1 MLRILVLLAQA
12 STALRGV
19 TVIDGTGA
27 EPLRNATVIITGD
40 RIATVGPRASV
51 RVPAGARVLDLPG
64 RTLVPGFVDMHAH
77 VALGPV
83 YGPLKPGDPALRTES
98 DSLGSIL
105 MLRRLLEWGVT
116 TVRNP
121 AGPTREAVALRD
133 AVRAGRLPG
142 PRIFT
147 AGSVLDGIEAPG
159 GLVETV
165 KSDSALRAAIRGQA
179 AAGVDYIKLYAGLPP
194 ALIRAG
200 VDEAHK
206 QGKKAIGHL
215 ALTTWTDAARA
226 GIDGIVHIVAG
237 SPLLL
242 PPARRA
248 AYLKGFTGTQF
259 MYRWFEQLDLQ
270 AAEIDTA
277 ITELVRH
284 KVVLDP
290 TLVTFEAMFRGNDPA
305 IIASSDLATTP
316 AALLRNWREDFQLSA
331 GWSEKDFAEA
341 TAAWPTVLKF
351 TRLLYDRGVF
361 LTVGSD
367 TPNPWAAPGAS
378 FHRELELYVNAGIPA
393 LQVLRMAT
401 ESGAKALGIE
411 SQVGTIQAG
420 QLADLV
426 LLEADPLA
434 DIRNTRRI
442 GWVMQSGKILERFP
456 DNDDVEA
463 FEAARAIMDGM
474 AQAVRRQDGRAMASH
489 YADTG
494 SVTFASHALWFW
506 TKPDLAKAYG
516 AWDSTKSRG
525 TYLSWDEV
533 RYERLG
539 PDAVLALARLR
550 LARGTPTSTAA
561 DTVRGSWTG
570 VFTRRGGKWAL
581 SHEHESFSGK

>member
-1 MLRILVLLAQA
+1 MYVLFAVLQV

-27 EPLRNATVIITGD
+27 PPLRDATVVITGE
-40 RIATVGPRASV
+40 RIAAVGPRAGV
-51 RVPAGARVLDLPG
+51 RIPAGARVLDLPG

-83 YGPLKPGDPALRTES
+83 YGPLKPGDPPLRTES
-98 DSLGSIL
+98 DSLGNVL

-121 AGPTREAVALRD
+121 AGPTLEAVSVRD
-133 AVRAGRLPG
+133 AVRSGRLPG

-147 AGSVLDGIEAPG
+147 AGALLDGFEVPG
-159 GLVETV
+159 GLAEGVT
-165 KSDSALRAAIRGQA
+165 SDSGIRAAVRGQA

-200 VDEAHK
+200 VDEAHQ
-206 QGKKAIGHL
+206 QGKKAIAHMM
-215 ALTTWTDAARA
+215 ATSWTDGARA
-226 GIDGIVHIVAG
+226 GLDGIVHIVAG

-248 AYLKGFTGTQF
+248 AYMKGFTGTQF

-277 ITELVRH
+277 ITELVKH

-305 IIASSDLATTP
+305 ITASPDLSTAP
-316 AALLRNWREDFQLSA
+316 AALLRNWREDFQLST
-331 GWSEKDFAEA
+331 GWSAKDFAEA
-341 TAAWPTVLKF
+341 TAVWPTVLRF
-351 TRLLYDRGVF
+351 TKLLYDRGVF
-361 LTVGSD
+361 LTVGTD
-367 TPNPWAAPGAS
+367 TPNPWAAPGTS
-378 FHRELELYVNAGIPA
+378 FHRELELYADAGIPP
-393 LQVLRMAT
+393 LQILRLAT
-401 ESGAKALGIE
+401 QSGARALGIDE
-411 SQVGTIQAG
+411 DVGTIQVG
-420 QLADLV
+420 KIADLV

-434 DIRNTRRI
+434 HISNTRRI

-474 AQAVRRQDGRAMASH
+474 AQAVRRQDGRAMTSH

-494 SVTFASHALWFW
+494 PVTFASHALWFW

-516 AWDSTKSRG
+516 AWDSTTSRG

-539 PDAVLALARLR
+539 PDAVLGLARLR
-550 LARGTPTSTAA
+550 LARGTPTGTAA
-561 DTVRGSWTG
+561 DTVGGSWTG
-570 VFTRRGGKWAL
+570 VFTRRAGKWAL
-581 SHEHESFSGK
+581 SHEHESFSGR